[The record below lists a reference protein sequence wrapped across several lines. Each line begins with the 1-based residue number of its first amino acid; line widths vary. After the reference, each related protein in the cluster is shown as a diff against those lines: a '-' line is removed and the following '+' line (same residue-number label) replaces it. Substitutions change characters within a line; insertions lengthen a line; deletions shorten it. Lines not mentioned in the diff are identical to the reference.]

1 MKKIKTLF
9 HEIDEILNSN
19 NGEGKLIALGSRPG
33 MGKTTFSLNLMRNI
47 VEKNETNVLFFSLES
62 SKETLTNILCNKWE
76 LEHKTLLGNLYI
88 DVTASPNINYIEEKI
103 CEANN
108 LSVVFIDYIEL
119 IRDFTSGS
127 QTAILTKLKNI
138 CKSKNVSIV
147 YTCNLTSK
155 LEQRI
160 DKRPILN
167 DLDEFTQKNADA
179 IFALYRP
186 SYYTGDDPIAELR
199 ALKHPSGELLEI
211 PLVFDSKTLSLYYDI
226 QFGLDDAP
234 VKRVELSVHTK
245 MSDDVS
251 TISVQEAFDFADS
264 CNHKAIAFTN
274 YNNVQDFPEI
284 QKISVKYD
292 NLKVIYGA
300 RILYENDSGGAWATT
315 LLIKNQQGVKNLYKL
330 ISSMTEME
338 NTKIAHINSIEQY
351 REHLLCSACGDLSE
365 LYCAFQAE
373 LPMDEIKVIAQ
384 RYDYFEIFPT
394 NDIKTRSIYQKM
406 VKLGKE
412 LNIPV
417 VATGDCHYCS
427 KEDEI
432 CRRVVKHFRGG
443 AEDNYQQYL
452 RNTNDMLNAF
462 AYLGDDAYDVVVTNS
477 NLIAD
482 IIEKVY
488 PISEAYP
495 LLNIPDADKCI
506 YVESSTVLSSIYG
519 TNPPDIISKRYKTE
533 MDRIVNN
540 GYASIYMLSHLI
552 TKHSHTNGY
561 PTTSRGAVGS
571 SFIAYLLGITNVNP
585 LPPHYYCKNC
595 KHIEFINDNSVYSGD
610 DLPQKNCPIC
620 GKKLSSD
627 GHNIPFE
634 TFLGLNGDKVP
645 DIDLNFSESFHDD
658 TLIYLCDMFGEERIL
673 RAGTISSLFEKISDM
688 YVKMY
693 EEVTGVEFDYE
704 HSEIIKYKIDNIKR
718 KEGVHPCGVFI
729 IPEGTEICDFT
740 PINTIETNDRIK
752 KCSHF
757 SFHALQDCIY
767 KADILGFIPL
777 EILYRL
783 QKLTGTSQQDID
795 FNDPK
800 LYELFKDS
808 RSIGID
814 SDKPATLGIPEF
826 ETEFVR
832 NMIKQIK
839 PKCFGDLVKISGLS
853 HGTAVWLNNAEELLK
868 NNICEFK
875 DLAASRD
882 DVYNYLKSCGFK
894 RHIAFKVSEAVRK
907 GIFERRG
914 INKEPEIVEEFK
926 SHNIPDWYME
936 SLCKI
941 RYMFPKAHSVEYVKT
956 ALTLAWY
963 KIYYPT
969 EFYAV
974 TFNVRFPDRDYSF
987 LCGGLEAI
995 NQYLEDVKLPF
1006 GSEKEDSIDRELNLF
1021 KECAERGI
1029 VLECNTNIDNCSEPY
1044 SISNGKI
1051 LLNY

>member
-1 MKKIKTLF
+1 MKKIKTSF
-9 HEIDEILNSN
+9 YEIGEALNAD
-19 NGEGKLIALGSRPG
+19 NGKGKMIALSARPG
-33 MGKTTFSLNLMRNI
+33 MGKTTLLLDILQSTVVLNDL
-47 VEKNETNVLFFSLES
+47 NVLMFSLELS
-62 SKETLTNILCNKWE
+62 KSQVVERLNRKETSTEQLDRIQI
-76 LEHKTLLGNLYI
+76 Y
-88 DVTASPNINYIEEKI
+88 AAPSP
-103 CEANN
+103 
-108 LSVVFIDYIEL
+108 SIDYIEKEML
-119 IRDFTSGS
+119 KHNNLKLVFLDSIELVNDYTKGY
-127 QTAILTKLKNI
+127 QADILSRLKNI
-138 CKSKNVSIV
+138 CKEKNIHII
-147 YTCNLTSK
+147 YTCQLPKS
-155 LEQRI
+155 LERRA
-160 DKRPILN
+160 DKRPVTKDI
-167 DLDEFTQKNADA
+167 DEITLKTVDA
-179 IFALYRP
+179 VFAFYRP
-186 SYYTGDDPIAELR
+186 AYYMGNDTVAELR
-199 ALKHPSGELLEI
+199 ALKQPSGELFEI
-211 PLVFDSKTLSLYYDI
+211 PLSFDSEKFCFYK
-226 QFGLDDAP
+226 QFGLDNAP
-234 VKRVELSVHTK
+234 VKRVELAVHTK

-251 TISVQEAFDFADS
+251 TISVQETFDFADS

-284 QKISVKYD
+284 QNISKKYD

-300 RILYENDSGGAWATT
+300 RILYENDNGGAWATT

-330 ISSMTEME
+330 ISSMTEMG

-351 REHLLCSACGDLSE
+351 RENLLCSACGDLSE
-365 LYCAFQAE
+365 LYCAFQSE
-373 LPMDEIKVIAQ
+373 SPMDEIKAIAQ

-394 NDIKTRSIYQKM
+394 NDIKTRSIYQKI
-406 VKLGKE
+406 VELGKE

-417 VATGDCHYCS
+417 VATGDCHYYS

-432 CRRVVKHFRGG
+432 CRRVVKHFRSG
-443 AEDNYQQYL
+443 AEDNDQQYL

-495 LLNIPDADKCI
+495 LLNIPDADKYI
-506 YVESSTVLSSIYG
+506 YVESLTVLSSIYG
-519 TNPPDIISKRYKTE
+519 TNPPDIISKRYKAE
-533 MDRIVNN
+533 MDRIINN
-540 GYASIYMLSHLI
+540 HYESIYMLSHLI

-595 KHIEFINDNSVYSGD
+595 KHIEFINDNSVCSGD
-610 DLPQKNCPIC
+610 DLPQKNCPVC
-620 GKKLSSD
+620 GQRLNSD
-627 GHNIPFE
+627 GHNIPYE
-634 TFLGLNGDKVP
+634 TFMGLNGDKVA

-658 TLIYLCDMFGEERIL
+658 ALNYLCDIFGEERIL

-704 HSEIIKYKIDNIKR
+704 HSEVIKYRIDNVKR
-718 KEGVHPCGVFI
+718 KEGIHPCGVFI
-729 IPEGTEICDFT
+729 IPKGREICDFT
-740 PINTIETNDRIK
+740 PINTIETNDKIK
-752 KCSHF
+752 KYSHF

-783 QKLTGTSQQDID
+783 QKLAGTSQQDID

-808 RSIGID
+808 RSIGIN

-853 HGTAVWLNNAEELLK
+853 HGTAVWLNNAEELLE

-882 DVYNYLKSCGFK
+882 DVFNYLRTCGFK

-914 INKEPEIVEEFK
+914 ISEEPEIVEEFK

-941 RYMFPKAHSVEYVKT
+941 RYMFPKAHSVEYVKM
-956 ALTLAWY
+956 ALTTAWY

-974 TFNVRFPDRDYSF
+974 TFNVRYPEEDLSF
-987 LCGGLEAI
+987 LCEGLDVI
-995 NQYLEDVKLPF
+995 NLHSKDFTEQ
-1006 GSEKEDSIDRELNLF
+1006 ELLLF
-1021 KECAERGI
+1021 KECVERGI
-1029 VLECNTNIDNCSEPY
+1029 NFKRNYNRYKSDAPY
-1044 SISNGKI
+1044 FIKDGEI
-1051 LLNY
+1051 FINY

>member
-9 HEIDEILNSN
+9 YEIDEILNSN

-33 MGKTTFSLNLMRNI
+33 MGKTTLL
-47 VEKNETNVLFFSLES
+47 L
-62 SKETLTNILCNKWE
+62 NILQSTMLIN
-76 LEHKTLLGNLYI
+76 YI
-88 DVTASPNINYIEEKI
+88 DVLIFSIELSKSNVIERLSKAQPLTPDKLEKI
-103 CEANN
+103 HIDET
-108 LSVVFIDYIEL
+108 SSPSIDYIEKIISEHNNPKVIFL
-119 IRDFTSGS
+119 DYIELVNDYTKGH
-127 QTAILTKLKNI
+127 QADILSRLKKI
-138 CKSKNVSIV
+138 CKEMGVHII
-147 YTCNLTSK
+147 YTRQLPRS
-155 LEQRI
+155 LEERI
-160 DKRPILN
+160 DKRPITK
-167 DLDEFTQKNADA
+167 DIDEITLKTVDA
-179 IFALYRP
+179 MFALYRP
-186 SYYTGDDPIAELR
+186 AYYTGDDPIAELR

-211 PLVFDSKTLSLYYDI
+211 PLFFDDKQLSFYYDI
-226 QFGLDDAP
+226 QFSLDEAP

-251 TISVQEAFDFADS
+251 AISVQEALDFADS

-284 QKISVKYD
+284 RNLSAKYD

-300 RILYENDSGGAWATT
+300 RLLYENDEGGAWVTT

-330 ISSMTEME
+330 ISSMTEMG

-351 REHLLCSACGDLSE
+351 REHLLRSACGDLSE

-373 LPMDEIKVIAQ
+373 LPMDEIKAIAQ
-384 RYDYFEIFPT
+384 RYDYIEIFPT
-394 NDIKTRSIYQKM
+394 NDIITRTIYQKI
-406 VKLGKE
+406 VELGKD

-417 VATGDCHYCS
+417 VATGDCHYYS
-427 KEDEI
+427 KDDEI
-432 CRRVVKHFRGG
+432 CRRIVKHFRGG
-443 AEDNYQQYL
+443 AEDNDQQYL
-452 RNTNDMLNAF
+452 RNTNDMLKAF

-488 PISEAYP
+488 PIAEAYP
-495 LLNIPDADKCI
+495 LLNIPDADKYI
-506 YVESSTVLSSIYG
+506 YVESSTMLSSIYG
-519 TNPPDIISKRYKTE
+519 TNPPDIISKRYKAE
-533 MDRIVNN
+533 MDRIINN

-552 TKHSHTNGY
+552 TKFSHNNGF
-561 PTTSRGAVGS
+561 PTCSRGSVGS
-571 SFIAYLLGITNVNP
+571 SFIAFLLGITNVNP
-585 LPPHYYCKNC
+585 LQPHYYCENC

-610 DLPQKNCPIC
+610 DLPQKHCPVC
-620 GKKLSSD
+620 GQRLNSD
-627 GHNIPFE
+627 GHNIPYE
-634 TFLGLNGDKVP
+634 TFMGLNGDKVA

-658 TLIYLCDMFGEERIL
+658 ALNYLCDMFGEERIL
-673 RAGTISSLFEKISDM
+673 RAGTISSLVEKISDM

-740 PINTIETNDRIK
+740 PINTIETNDKIK

-757 SFHALQDCIY
+757 SFHALHDCIY

-808 RSIGID
+808 RSIGIN
-814 SDKPATLGIPEF
+814 SDEPATLGIPEF

-894 RHIAFKVSEAVRK
+894 RHIAYKVSEAVRK

-995 NQYLEDVKLPF
+995 NKYIEDCNLPF

-1029 VLECNTNIDNCSEPY
+1029 VFECNTNKENCTEPY
-1044 SISNGKI
+1044 SVSNGKI